1 MEEAAEAASAVRK
14 GKPGCVVFCLRR
26 SEGQGGGDGKGGE
39 ATPSSIKAVRGPFTP
54 YPVSLGQFLE
64 ERSVTNARPP
74 GQRRQTP
81 QSPRR
86 QRDQ

>member
-1 MEEAAEAASAVRK
+1 MCR
-14 GKPGCVVFCLRR
+14 FCLRR